1 MKLKYMTIA
10 LLIATLS
17 GCATQKVL
25 TEQEMFESN
34 PALAQAKKS
43 IELAAQGNLA
53 LYAPVQLKSAENSY
67 KEALRQAQ
75 NNDPKAD
82 NSANQVIAN
91 VEAAER
97 QAVKAKYIFEEVFNA
112 RERAIKVKAS
122 SATPEAFENAETE
135 LASILALLEIGD
147 DEKAKRD
154 INALRNKYL
163 DIELKLFRHR
173 AKVVKA

>member
-82 NSANQVIAN
+82 NSAHQVIAN
-91 VEAAER
+91 VEAAEK

-112 RERAIKVKAS
+112 REQ
-122 SATPEAFENAETE
+122 
-135 LASILALLEIGD
+135 
-147 DEKAKRD
+147 
-154 INALRNKYL
+154 
-163 DIELKLFRHR
+163 
-173 AKVVKA
+173 